1 MNIKIALLL
10 SFVGLGLFGCAA
22 KPTEVGAQ
30 VELIKDEPKGCKFL
44 GDIEATADFLTA
56 DATSAKINLRNKG
69 AEMGA
74 NVVVM
79 DTVGPKNALS
89 GRAFS
94 CKK

>member
-1 MNIKIALLL
+1 MKTKVGVLLI
-10 SFVGLGLFGCAA
+10 GLGLLGCAA
-22 KPTEVGAQ
+22 TPTQAGLN
-30 VELIKDEPKGCKFL
+30 VELTKDEPKGCKFL
-44 GDIEATADFLTA
+44 GDIEASADFLTA
-56 DATSAKINLRNKG
+56 DATSAKVNLRNKG